1 MENSFEENKLER
13 QFKLIYSNNC
23 LKKVSEGND
32 NWIIGKK
39 IAESTIEILKWHWK
53 NWLAWMADLSE
64 IDIKDIEKIK
74 EGDEGIVVDIKWFMY
89 KIVNT
94 EYEKNLP
101 DGNYYN
107 LFTKKFVVKYNNWSN
122 LLEYSPY
129 KKTKK
134 MFEIKTWKVF
144 WKDNLLINWFCWQIW
159 NVLSN
164 EKKIDSES
172 GIMGDYSSEYKDMV
186 WRYDIWIW
194 YFEWVV
200 KNKYGSDNYVWFEW
214 SWIFRINNNVI
225 LVWNFTTEHYLND
238 RKIYW
243 AGKIIYKDKSEEVWS
258 RGGKAKLYEK
268 IYTEYQERGAIVDY
282 SF

>member
-1 MENSFEENKLER
+1 MCFTLYYRFIMENSFEENKLER

-74 EGDEGIVVDIKWFMY
+74 EGDERIVVDIKWFMY

-107 LFTKKFVVKYNNWSN
+107 LFTKNFVIKYNNWSN

-194 YFEWVV
+194 YFEWEV
-200 KNKYGSDNYVWFEW
+200 KNKYGSDSYVWFEW
-214 SWIFRINNNVI
+214 NGIFRLDNWVI
-225 LVWNFTTEHYLND
+225 LTWTFTIEHYFD
-238 RKIYW
+238 TKEIYW
-243 AGKIIYKDKSEEVWS
+243 SWEIKYPNGEKETWY

-268 IYTEYQERGAIVDY
+268 LYK
-282 SF
+282 